1 MTSYYRFLNVQIES
15 HKDIIQPNMTN
26 KKDFYKLFSPKSFKL
41 APRQD
46 IYLDLKFRI
55 NTPAPLGPWINLLPS
70 LKGLGLKIEN
80 EDWASKK
87 TKDNTIQ
94 LHILSRSFTRT
105 ISIKNRQVIAFI
117 FLLVEQVNDKITTEY
132 SKFS

>member
-26 KKDFYKLFSPKSFKL
+26 KKDFYKIFSPKLFKL

-55 NTPAPLGPWINLLPS
+55 ITPAPLGPWINLLPS